1 MIYLSAILVVLAF
14 GLLVAGVVTGTAV
27 LVMWSIVVSVL
38 SAVFLMI
45 GALLRRHELFPS
57 GGVPAATPHM
67 PPAGAGVADGLMAR
81 PGAVASSAAPPR
93 GPASP
98 VARPMATP
106 QMAHPTATLAA
117 PPAFPATATVAGASG
132 RLAPDAIVFVVPGRK
147 RFHQAGCRQ
156 LSGRQTEELTYEEA
170 REEGFSPCTTCLPDG
185 AQPVNAPL
193 KAEPV
198 VSLDT
203 PQWSAT
209 VERPTRSS
217 SRPSLETSSQ
227 TSPSSSV
234 PSLEGP
240 RPSLEA
246 PRPPVANPIVIPP
259 AADPVVISS
268 VDTPKAAASAPA
280 GRPAA
285 PSSADR
291 PATPPP
297 ADRPVASRAES
308 SGEYRSEETR
318 PVRPPSVPPR
328 PAADAPAEPAPSK
341 PTPPRP
347 TPAEAP
353 SRPARPVISFNAPVV
368 PEASSPFNA
377 FQRPDPA
384 GPEPSAKEDE
394 DDDPIVVV
402 AARPVEAKSEP
413 EKAQDESV
421 AGRAPARSEDGAE
434 KPKAA
439 QDRKASQDSETAQ
452 EKGSGTVKV
461 IPGTRRYHSSACPL
475 IQGSDPDT
483 LESMTESEA
492 ESKGL
497 SHCSVCDYA

>member
-57 GGVPAATPHM
+57 GGVPAAMPPM

-98 VARPMATP
+98 VARPTATP

-117 PPAFPATATVAGASG
+117 PPAFPATAPVAGASG

-147 RFHQAGCRQ
+147 RFHLAGCRQ

-170 REEGFSPCTTCLPDG
+170 REEGFSACTSCLPDG

-198 VSLDT
+198 VTLDT
-203 PQWSAT
+203 PQWTSSVEAPPRSSAT
-209 VERPTRSS
+209 
-217 SRPSLETSSQ
+217 PSVETSRRPA
-227 TSPSSSV
+227 T

-246 PRPPVANPIVIPP
+246 PRSPAADPIVIPP
-259 AADPVVISS
+259 AADPIVIPPA
-268 VDTPKAAASAPA
+268 DAPKAAV
-280 GRPAA
+280 
-285 PSSADR
+285 
-291 PATPPP
+291 PPP
-297 ADRPVASRAES
+297 ADRPAPSRGEP
-308 SGEYRSEETR
+308 SGGYRSEDTR
-318 PVRPPSVPPR
+318 PVRPPAVPPR
-328 PAADAPAEPAPSK
+328 PAAS
-341 PTPPRP
+341 
-347 TPAEAP
+347 TPAEATPAASTP
-353 SRPARPVISFNAPVV
+353 SKPAPPPSKPADRPLISFSAPVV

-377 FQRPDPA
+377 FKRPDPT
-384 GPEPSAKEDE
+384 GE

-402 AARPVEAKSEP
+402 AARPAEGKKTGDKSD
-413 EKAQDESV
+413 AD
-421 AGRAPARSEDGAE
+421 RADGAPE
-434 KPKAA
+434 AKAA
-439 QDRKASQDSETAQ
+439 QDAKPAQDPRTGQAPKAGEDRTAGSSR
-452 EKGSGTVKV
+452 EDARPGPAKGPGSGKGPAKGAGTVKV

-492 ESKGL
+492 ESRGL
-497 SHCSVCDYA
+497 THCSVCDSA